1 MKLVMPNLVRRP
13 VFTRRVNAVAIEELS
28 ETTAVSSRKRDEHRG
43 HGPQLI
49 ASQTKRRYGDCTVS
63 SFASKNARTC
73 RLDRFVPALLKSVF
87 CGSSCFSQSLCQPV
101 SGEVK
106 IALR

>member
-1 MKLVMPNLVRRP
+1 M
-13 VFTRRVNAVAIEELS
+13 
-28 ETTAVSSRKRDEHRG
+28 SSRNETSIAAMVHNV
-43 HGPQLI
+43 I
-49 ASQTKRRYGDCTVS
+49 ASQTKRRYGDYTVS
-63 SFASKNARTC
+63 SFASKNATTC
-73 RLDRFVPALLKSVF
+73 RLDRFVSAVLKSVF